1 VASDEEPVELR
12 KAVHT
17 FCDATLFRE
26 WADACQ
32 IPVPTSIPRTEADH
46 ERLRELTAPREEAWK
61 RLIADFRRR
70 IAASEIVLEGFQVRP
85 VLLHTRS
92 QFPTAWEPLLQFEWE
107 RNAVFIRRAE
117 FVGVTVR
124 RRIAKVVQPSLSSL
138 PSQDG
143 AAETEAVPRRRGR
156 ENFAPL
162 IEADLKAHWDE
173 IQAKTNRAST
183 GEPLW
188 SELARIVHKHL
199 VRQHSRRDG
208 SKVPHEQTIRKHL
221 PKIYRRLLS
230 DKPAQK

>member
-1 VASDEEPVELR
+1 MASDEEPVELR

-17 FCDATLFRE
+17 FCDATLLSE
-26 WADACQ
+26 WMDACR
-32 IPVPTSIPRTEADH
+32 IPVPTSIPRTQADF
-46 ERLRELTAPREEAWK
+46 ERRQELTAPRDEAWK
-61 RLIADFRRR
+61 LLIADFRRR
-70 IAASEIVLEGFQVRP
+70 IASGEIVLEGFQVRP
-85 VLLHTRS
+85 VLVNTRS

-124 RRIAKVVQPSLSSL
+124 RHTAKVSRQSLSSL
-138 PSQDG
+138 PSQSC

-156 ENFAPL
+156 ESFAPL
-162 IEADLKAHWDE
+162 IEADLRAHWDE
-173 IQAKTNRAST
+173 TQARTNRAST

-188 SELARIVHKHL
+188 SELARIVYKRL
-199 VRQHSRRDG
+199 VRQHSRRNG

-221 PKIYRRLLS
+221 PKIYRQLLS